1 MMAVE
6 PRVVEGRYCYQI
18 GYPFSGRAPRGDLLT
33 GAAGQTPS
41 GQALRVIYT
50 GTEADVM
57 AQVYNPMDALLA
69 AAHADNPATTEDDWI
84 TYEVYNDDPTQ
95 EGGSR
100 NREIYYVVQGDISA
114 VTRLHPETDPAAAP
128 AVAPEASPSAET
140 PEQATE
146 PEAAPATP

>member
-1 MMAVE
+1 
-6 PRVVEGRYCYQI
+6 
-18 GYPFSGRAPRGDLLT
+18 
-33 GAAGQTPS
+33 
-41 GQALRVIYT
+41 
-50 GTEADVM
+50 M